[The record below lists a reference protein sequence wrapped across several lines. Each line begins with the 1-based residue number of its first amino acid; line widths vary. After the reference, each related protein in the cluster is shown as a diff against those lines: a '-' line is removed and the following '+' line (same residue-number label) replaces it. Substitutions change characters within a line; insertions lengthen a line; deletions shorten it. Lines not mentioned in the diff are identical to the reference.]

1 MSCLGISP
9 NKNVKIRIATK
20 EEAPD
25 IAKIHVEAWRSAY
38 EEIMPAEYL
47 EPLSIKARTA
57 EWFEVLFTTS
67 PGINIVIELEH
78 AKSGLYL
85 KVEMINKESVIQE
98 LKFDDITGK
107 HLTARQEH

>member
-1 MSCLGISP
+1 
-9 NKNVKIRIATK
+9 
-20 EEAPD
+20 
-25 IAKIHVEAWRSAY
+25 
-38 EEIMPAEYL
+38 
-47 EPLSIKARTA
+47 
-57 EWFEVLFTTS
+57 
-67 PGINIVIELEH
+67 VIELEH

>member
-1 MSCLGISP
+1 MSCLSISP

-25 IAKIHVEAWRSAY
+25 IAKIHAEAWRSAY

-57 EWFEVLFTTS
+57 EWFEVLFYYQ
-67 PGINIVIELEH
+67 PEH
-78 AKSGLYL
+78 
-85 KVEMINKESVIQE
+85 
-98 LKFDDITGK
+98 
-107 HLTARQEH
+107 